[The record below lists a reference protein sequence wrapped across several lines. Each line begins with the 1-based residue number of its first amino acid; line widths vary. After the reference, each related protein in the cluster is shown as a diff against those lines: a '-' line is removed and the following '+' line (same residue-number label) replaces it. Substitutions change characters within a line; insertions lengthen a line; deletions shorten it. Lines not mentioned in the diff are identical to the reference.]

1 MLLAAGDRFS
11 KIMIYIKEFL
21 SFNSF
26 WDVLRAVIDVAIISF
41 LFYKILVA
49 IKDSRAFQLIKG
61 ILLLI
66 AAALIA
72 VLLRLNTLSY
82 VIKAFVSV
90 LPVLIV
96 IMFQPELRRWL
107 ENIGKS
113 NFRGIFTGQNNSNN
127 EKIDA
132 MVNEVATAVSAMS
145 RERVGALIVF
155 ERSTNLGEIIR
166 TGTVI
171 DATVSA
177 QLLRLIFVPNTPLHD
192 GAVIIRNDTIHAA
205 ACYLPLSA
213 NNTLDKDLG
222 TRHRAGI
229 GATESSDCVVAIVS
243 EETGYISYA
252 EGGEIQ
258 RNITREKLVQLLKEA
273 LYNKDDDKGRKVK
286 LRSGNSNRT
295 ITENRSSGRKKT
307 GSKEGGRQ

>member
-26 WDVLRAVIDVAIISF
+26 WDVLRAVVDVAIISF

-49 IKDSRAFQLIKG
+49 LKDSRAFQLIKG

-66 AAALIA
+66 AAALLA
-72 VLLRLNTLSY
+72 VLLRLNTLSF
-82 VIKAFVSV
+82 VVKAFLSV
-90 LPVLIV
+90 LPVLVV

-113 NFRGIFTGQNNSNN
+113 NFRGIFSGQNNSNN

-132 MVNEVATAVSAMS
+132 MVNEVANAVSAMS

-171 DATVSA
+171 DANVSA

-192 GAVIIRNDTIHAA
+192 GAVIIRDDKVHAA

-243 EETGYISYA
+243 EETGFISFA
-252 EGGEIQ
+252 QGGELQ

-273 LYNKDDDKGRKVK
+273 LYNKSDDKKGRN
-286 LRSGNSNRT
+286 RSGG
-295 ITENRSSGRKKT
+295 ERSVTLKRNGNGKNMDKN
-307 GSKEGGRQ
+307 GGGRL